1 MFSTAITEMLGIRY
15 PIIQGGMAWV
25 ARAELAAAVSNAG
38 GLGIVGSIT
47 FNSGEELRAEIRRTK
62 ELTDRP
68 FGVNITSYPAAR
80 PIPNDEFVAV
90 VLDEAVSMVE
100 TSGSRP
106 DKYMAAFKA
115 RGVRV
120 FHKVGAVR
128 HAVSAEKIGCDAIF
142 ALGFEAAGHTLMD
155 DVTLFNLVPRMADTI
170 GVPVIAA
177 GGMSSGR
184 QMAAALALGAAGIMM
199 GTRFMATKESPIP
212 DTIKAALVA
221 SHETDT
227 AIILRTLRNQDRV
240 LNGSVARR
248 VTEMEARGAGLEELL
263 TVIGGGTSERAI
275 LEGDLE
281 LGTMDCGQ
289 GVGLIHDVPTVA
301 EVIEDIIREAESV
314 LGQCP
319 GS

>member
-47 FNSGEELRAEIRRTK
+47 FNSGEELRTEIRRTK
-62 ELTDRP
+62 ELTDKP

-80 PIPNDEFVAV
+80 PIPNDEFVEV
-90 VLDEAVSMVE
+90 VLAEAVPMVE

-106 DKYMAAFKA
+106 DKYMAAFKEH
-115 RGVRV
+115 GVRV

-240 LNGSVARR
+240 LNGSVAWR